1 MKKAIV
7 CALLLPL
14 LSLRAAD
21 GNDLEFMEAFAWGDR
36 AAALTQLV
44 PDTEDYFFY
53 HCLSYQLSGD
63 RDAFQKTLDK
73 WVSRN
78 RNNWN
83 ERMLEMRRRQMLL
96 DMDRSPEAVWA
107 FLKQDAGLSFNHRAR
122 HEQTSQRHPSVIK
135 PEQYSIDAFW
145 RQHGNSELDKLTDRG
160 LELLPDPNA
169 NPDQRRAFL
178 RRLTLPDY
186 SGLVKLI
193 LADLDYKEQNGNITV
208 FGQMPIHGKL
218 TTDQLVELVAQRPA
232 LLREADYINA
242 RLVRMPPPDA
252 DLANDSPAAVA
263 YLESLWAFVEPLEPI
278 HNSLKSNILYQLLS
292 HQRKLGVYDAVRFRA
307 YLDLPR
313 QWGFILRDRMARLQ
327 KERAVW
333 VDVNYQLGG
342 SISLPPIGNDEP
354 LIREFLIELLKDAE
368 DSSRFQD
375 IFEAR
380 WLDSV
385 FAESKILHG
394 VGTPAQWSSRLGPT
408 AYRSL
413 LDRIELDFA
422 PQNPAYFKPGQPVEL
437 AVDLKRVDRL
447 LVKVFEIQTFNYYT
461 TRRAAI
467 DQAVE
472 LDGMIA
478 SHERTLETAADP
490 SRRTRHRIALPEIK
504 TRGVYVVEL
513 IGNGVSSRALLY
525 VGHLEAISQVTPAGL
540 AVMVLND
547 AGETVK
553 DAAVWIDEREFTAN
567 DKGLVL
573 LPFTDTPGT
582 RFAVLRAGDFCSAQQ
597 IELQDE
603 EYAFSAGIHLDP
615 QNLPRQHRG
624 TLILRPD
631 FRIHGIPIDPAL
643 LGEVKVTLT
652 AVDAKGVSTAREYKA
667 TFARNTEW
675 SESFYV
681 PDALRSLSVAV
692 EAKLKR
698 KRDLEEITLN
708 DQRTVELNPA
718 RRGDALSQ
726 VFLVPA
732 ADGWRL
738 EVRGLTGEPI
748 GAVPLSLEMYHPGFN
763 HSVTIH
769 ASTDAAGVVALGPL
783 TALSRISVSGPGNL
797 RLDRSLSGAEVVWP
811 SLLHLK
817 TGEAVSL
824 PYPYDRQA
832 DLRQISLFKQR
843 GGAVLGGGTSIAE
856 RIRMIGT
863 EAILSDCSALVTLKD
878 GELRIEGMEP
888 GQYELVAHENDRRIW
903 LEVAETEARSGYLLG
918 KTSRWQQTGNRLPS
932 AAEVSEKDGNLH
944 LRLRNVT
951 TGTRVAVRAAR
962 YVDPGSAFPEGYGFT
977 SPVKRDMLPPYAQ
990 YANGRRIGDE
1000 YRYVLERRSLEKF
1013 AGTLLE
1019 RPGLILNPWELRDTT
1034 AEQERLKGDQ
1044 AYASGRQQVAADAM
1058 MEGAA
1063 MMRYGGSVSRMG
1075 GRAPQTVDIGYD
1087 FLPQGSQWV
1096 VNAVPDTNGV
1106 VTIPLGDAPEHTA
1119 LDIVVLDRFGLSRFR
1134 HLRPYQSFKP
1144 TDTRLLSGMKPDEAF
1159 SRQKRIRALATGE
1172 KVTFA
1177 DTATTRYRAIS
1188 TLGQA
1193 FDLLQVLNGD
1203 ATVPEFAFLK
1213 NWPTLDEAAK
1223 REKYGKYACHEL
1235 NLFLQQ
1241 HDPDFFKRV
1250 IKPALACKKDKTFV
1264 DRWLLDALT
1273 AEDLRL
1279 DRLQQ
1284 RNALELALLA
1294 KRGGDASQMQ
1304 AALREAWE
1312 LLPPN
1317 PDAFARLVRTALQ
1330 SGELDK
1336 PVSGFGSAE
1345 GETIDTGEAVNSPVM
1360 MKAAMAPRPAAARRM
1375 RAELS
1380 DSMMLLE
1387 AAPAPAAEAAP
1398 SFAMAEPMA
1407 DADKK
1412 EAEET
1417 VLFDMEGVAFGGEEV
1432 RLYRA
1437 LPATK
1442 EWAEQNYYRVRA
1454 KDDLPARL
1462 PANAFWL
1469 DVAGGKALSG
1479 NLLEAHRNLTDV
1491 ITALAFCGLPFEAEP
1506 VAETTGTNGL
1516 TLAAASPV
1524 LLVMEQVLP
1533 APVAADDRPLLIS
1546 QQFFRPD
1553 DLYRF
1558 EGNEQIEK
1566 FVAGE
1571 FVRRVVYGGR
1581 VTLTNPTASRR
1592 VLNVLRQLPLGAI
1605 PLRDGVMTD
1614 DGVVRLE
1621 PYTTQKI
1628 EYFFVFPFAGQFAQF
1643 PAQAAA
1649 GETVVG
1655 KAEARQFNVVD
1666 EPTEVDK
1673 TSWAWISQYAPADD
1687 VLAFLKAENLRRLE
1701 LNEIAWRLKDRG
1713 FFTQVTDLLTA
1724 RGLFHDTTFSYG
1736 IFHKDADRTRLW
1748 LARSSLAG
1756 RVGPV
1761 LDSPLLQVDPVES
1774 KVYEHLEY
1782 DPLVNPRVHQVGEKH
1797 KILNTA
1803 LDAQYRSFLRTA
1815 AYRANWPASERL
1827 GLVYYLLLQDRLA
1840 EGFSELAKIDDKDLY
1855 DKVQVDYLRAWVA
1868 LRQLDVKRAA
1878 KLAEA
1883 YQDYPLPRWQA
1894 RFRALTQAIAEAQGA
1909 EIAELDTPNR
1919 QQDLDRQAERTPSLA
1934 LKAETGKLWLTAH
1947 HVGQV
1952 TLNLY
1957 PMDIELMFS
1966 RKPFLAEGATDFA
1979 VIRPALS
1986 QTLKIKANGEPEE
1999 LTLPAAYAKRNLMV
2013 EVVGKGRR
2021 AATAWYANQLRVR
2034 VIQDY
2039 GQIDVRGAAD
2049 GKPLPTTYVKVFARG
2064 ADGREQFWKD
2074 GYTDLRGRFDYLS
2087 RNDRKPEEAVEFSI
2101 LVLHPELGAEIHSA
2115 TPPAR

>member
-1 MKKAIV
+1 MKKSIV

-14 LSLRAAD
+14 LSLHAAD

-36 AAALTQLV
+36 AAALSQLV

-53 HCLSYQLSGD
+53 HCLSYQLAGD

-83 ERMLEMRRRQMLL
+83 ERMSEMRRRQMLL

-107 FLKQDAGLSFNHRAR
+107 FLKQDAGLSFSHRAR

-145 RQHGNSELDKLTDRG
+145 RQHANSELDKLTDRG

-169 NPDQRRAFL
+169 NPDVRRAFL
-178 RRLTLPDY
+178 RRLTLPDF

-193 LADLDYKEQNGNITV
+193 LADLDYKDPQGNITA
-208 FGQMPIHGKL
+208 FGQIPIHGKL
-218 TTDQLVELVAQRPA
+218 TTEQLVELAVQRPA
-232 LLREADYINA
+232 LLREADYVNA
-242 RLVRMPPPDA
+242 RLARMSPPDA

-263 YLESLWAFVEPLEPI
+263 YLESLWGFVEPLEPI

-292 HQRKLGVYDAVRFRA
+292 HQRKLGVYDAARFRA

-368 DSSRFQD
+368 DASRFQD

-380 WLDSV
+380 WLDAV

-394 VGTPAQWSSRLGPT
+394 VGTPAQWSSRLGPD
-408 AYRSL
+408 AYRAL
-413 LDRIELDFA
+413 LERIELDFA

-437 AVDLKRVDRL
+437 AVDLKRVDKL

-461 TRRAAI
+461 TRREAI

-540 AVMVLND
+540 AVLVLND

-582 RFAVLRAGDFCSAQQ
+582 RFAVLRSGDFCSAQQ
-597 IELQDE
+597 IELPAE
-603 EYAFSAGIHLDP
+603 EYSFSAGIHLDP
-615 QNLPRQHRG
+615 QNLPRQKRG
-624 TLILRPD
+624 MLILRPD
-631 FRIHGIPIDPAL
+631 FRIHGIPLDPAL
-643 LGEVKVTLT
+643 LGEVKITLT
-652 AVDAKGVSTAREYKA
+652 AVDAKGVSTAREFKT
-667 TFARNTEW
+667 TFVRNTEW

-708 DQRTVELNPA
+708 DQRSVELNPG
-718 RRGDALSQ
+718 RRGDTLSQ

-748 GAVPLSLEMYHPGFN
+748 EAVPLNLEMYHPGFN
-763 HSVTIH
+763 RSVSIQ
-769 ASTDAAGVVALGPL
+769 ASSDADGVVVLGPL
-783 TALSRISVSGPGNL
+783 TALSRISVSGPGDL
-797 RLDRSLSGAEVVWP
+797 RLDRALSGADVVWP
-811 SLLHLK
+811 ESLHLK
-817 TGEAVSL
+817 VGEAVSL
-824 PYPYDRQA
+824 PYPYDRHA
-832 DLRQISLFKQR
+832 DLRQVSLFKLR
-843 GGAVLGGGTSIAE
+843 GDTILADNTE
-856 RIRMIGT
+856 R
-863 EAILSDCSALVTLKD
+863 VVLKD
-878 GELRIEGMEP
+878 GELRIEGLDA
-888 GQYELVAHENDRRIW
+888 GTYQLVSHENECHVDI
-903 LEVAETEARSGYLLG
+903 EVVDAEARAGYLLG

-932 AAEVSEKDGNLH
+932 VSEVSENDGTLR

-951 TGTRVAVRAAR
+951 TGTRVAVRASR
-962 YVDPGSAFPEGYGFT
+962 YVDPGSVFPDGYGFT

-1044 AYASGRQQVAADAM
+1044 AYASARQAMADASVEM
-1058 MEGAA
+1058 GAMA
-1063 MMRYGGSVSRMG
+1063 MYGGAVSGVG
-1075 GRAPQTVDIGYD
+1075 GRGQSVDIGYD

-1159 SRQKRIRALATGE
+1159 SRQKRIRALAAGQ
-1172 KVTFA
+1172 KVTFS

-1193 FDLLQVLNGD
+1193 FDLLQVLSGNT
-1203 ATVPEFAFLK
+1203 TVLEFAFLK
-1213 NWPTLDEAAK
+1213 NWPGLDEAAK
-1223 REKYGKYACHEL
+1223 REKYGKYASHEV
-1235 NLFLQQ
+1235 NVFLSQR
-1241 HDPDFFKRV
+1241 DPDFFKRV
-1250 IKPALACKKDKTFV
+1250 IKPAVACKKDQTFV
-1264 DRWLLDALT
+1264 DRWLLETLT

-1294 KRGGDASQMQ
+1294 KRGGDASQMH

-1317 PDAFARLVRTALQ
+1317 PEAFARLVRTALQ

-1336 PVSGFGSAE
+1336 PVGGFGSAE
-1345 GETIDTGEAVNSPVM
+1345 GETITEEVTVMSGVM
-1360 MKAAMAPRPAAARRM
+1360 MKGAIAPRPRAM
-1375 RAELS
+1375 RAELRGKS
-1380 DSMMLLE
+1380 ENAEYAEMAMADAPS
-1387 AAPAPAAEAAP
+1387 PAPAADAAP

-1407 DADKK
+1407 DEKVAK
-1412 EAEET
+1412 ET
-1417 VLFDMEGVAFGGEEV
+1417 MFFDMDAAAFGGEEV

-1462 PANAFWL
+1462 TANGFWL
-1469 DVAGGKALSG
+1469 DVASGKALSD

-1491 ITALAFCGLPFEAEP
+1491 ITALAFCGLPFEASP

-1524 LLVMEQVLP
+1524 LLVTEQVLP

-1566 FVAGE
+1566 FVTGE

-1614 DGVVRLE
+1614 DGVIRLE
-1621 PYTTQKI
+1621 PYTTEKI
-1628 EYFFVFPFAGQFAQF
+1628 EYFFVFPFSGQFAQF

-1655 KAEARQFNVVD
+1655 KAEARRFNVVD

-1687 VLAFLKAENLRRLE
+1687 VLAFLKTENLRRLE
-1701 LNEIAWRLKDRG
+1701 LNEMAWRLKDRG
-1713 FFTQVTDLLTA
+1713 FFTQVTDLLTS
-1724 RGLFHDTTFSYG
+1724 RSLFHDTTFSYG

-1756 RVGPV
+1756 RVG
-1761 LDSPLLQVDPVES
+1761 LMLESPLLQVDPVES

-1782 DPLVNPRVHQVGEKH
+1782 DPLVNPRVHPVGEKH

-1803 LDAQYRSFLRTA
+1803 LDAQYRAFLRTG
-1815 AYRANWPASERL
+1815 AYRVNWPASERL

-1840 EGFSELAKIDDKDLY
+1840 EGISELAKIDDKDLHE
-1855 DKVQVDYLRAWVA
+1855 KVQVDYLRAWVA
-1868 LRQLDVKRAA
+1868 LRQLDVKLA
-1878 KLAEA
+1878 KRLAES

-1919 QQDLDRQAERTPSLA
+1919 QQDLDQQAERTPSLE

-1947 HVGQV
+1947 AVGEV

-1999 LTLPAAYAKRNLMV
+1999 LTLPADYAKRNLMV

-2039 GQIDVRGAAD
+2039 GQIDVRSAKD

-2101 LVLHPELGAEIHSA
+2101 LVLHPEMGAEIHSA

>member
-1 MKKAIV
+1 MKKSIV
-7 CALLLPL
+7 CALMLPL
-14 LSLRAAD
+14 LSLQAAD

-36 AAALTQLV
+36 AAALAQLV

-53 HCLSYQLSGD
+53 HCLSYQLAGN

-78 RNNWN
+78 RNQWN
-83 ERMLEMRRRQMLL
+83 ERMSEMRRRQMLL

-107 FLKQDAGLSFNHRAR
+107 FLKQDAGLSFSHRAR
-122 HEQTSQRHPSVIK
+122 HEQTSQRQPSVIK
-135 PEQYSIDAFW
+135 PEQYSLAAFW
-145 RQHGNSELDKLTDRG
+145 RQHANSELDKLTDRG
-160 LELLPDPNA
+160 LELLPDPNG
-169 NPDQRRAFL
+169 NPDVRRAFL
-178 RRLTLPDY
+178 RRLQRPDY
-186 SGLVKLI
+186 PGLVTLI
-193 LADLDYKEQNGNITV
+193 LADLDYKEQNGNITI
-208 FGQMPIHGKL
+208 FGQIPIHNQL
-218 TTDQLVELVAQRPA
+218 TTDQLVDLATQRPA
-232 LLREADYINA
+232 LLREADYVNA
-242 RLVRMPPPDA
+242 RLARMPLPDA
-252 DLANDSPAAVA
+252 DLANDSAAAVT
-263 YLESLWAFVEPLEPI
+263 YLEGLWRFVGPLEPM
-278 HNSLKSNILYQLLS
+278 HNSLKANVLYNMLA
-292 HQRKLGVYDAVRFRA
+292 HQRKLGVYDSSRFLA
-307 YLDLPR
+307 YLELPR
-313 QWGFILRDRMARLQ
+313 HSGYMQRDRMSRLQ
-327 KERAVW
+327 RERAIW
-333 VDVNYQLGG
+333 VDVNYTPFVQ
-342 SISLPPIGNDEP
+342 ISLPPIGDDEP
-354 LIREFLIELLKDAE
+354 LVREFLIELLKDAE
-368 DSSRFQD
+368 DASRFQD
-375 IFEAR
+375 LFEAR
-380 WLDSV
+380 WLDAV

-394 VGTPAQWSSRLGPT
+394 VGTPAQWSSRLGPD

-413 LDRIELDFA
+413 LERIELDFA

-437 AVDLKRVDRL
+437 AVDVKRVDKL

-461 TRRAAI
+461 TRQTAI

-478 SHERTLETAADP
+478 SSERTVDTVAEP
-490 SRRTRHRIALPEIK
+490 SRRMRHRIALPEIK

-525 VGHLEAISQVTPAGL
+525 VGHLEAISQETPAGL
-540 AVMVLND
+540 AVMVLNE

-553 DAAVWIDEREFTAN
+553 DAAVWVDGREYNAG

-573 LPFTDTPGT
+573 LPFTDTPGS
-582 RFAVLRAGDFCSAQQ
+582 RFAVLRSGDFCSAQQ
-597 IELQDE
+597 LYLPE
-603 EYAFSAGIHLDP
+603 EVYAFSAGIHLDP

-624 TLILRPD
+624 LLILRPD
-631 FRIHGIPIDPAL
+631 FRIHGIPLDPAL

-652 AVDAKGVSTAREYKA
+652 AVDAKGVSTAREFKA

-675 SESFYV
+675 TESFYV

-708 DQRTVELNPA
+708 DQRRVDLNPA
-718 RRGDALSQ
+718 RGGDTLSQ

-738 EVRGLTGEPI
+738 EVRGLSGEPME
-748 GAVPLSLEMYHPGFN
+748 AVPLSLELNHPGFN
-763 HSVTIH
+763 RSVSIQ
-769 ASTDAAGVVALGPL
+769 ASTDADGVVVLGPL
-783 TALSRISVSGPGNL
+783 TALSRITVAGPGNL
-797 RLDRSLSGAEVVWP
+797 RLDRVLTGAEVVWP
-811 SLLHLK
+811 ELLHLK
-817 TGEAVSL
+817 AGEIVSL
-824 PYPYDRQA
+824 PYPQDRHV
-832 DLRQISLFKQR
+832 DLRQVSLFRQR
-843 GGAVLGGGTSIAE
+843 GET
-856 RIRMIGT
+856 
-863 EAILSDCSALVTLKD
+863 ILADCSALVTLKD

-888 GQYELVAHENDRRIW
+888 GQYQLVSHENDRRIR
-903 LEVAETEARSGYLLG
+903 LDVAEAEAGSGYLLG

-932 AAEVSEKDGNLH
+932 VAEVSEKEGTLR

-951 TGTRVAVRAAR
+951 TGTRVAVRVAR
-962 YVDPGSAFPEGYGFT
+962 YVDPESAFPEGYGFT
-977 SPVKRDMLPPYAQ
+977 SPVKRGMLPPYAQ

-1019 RPGLILNPWELRDTT
+1019 RPGLILNPWELRETT
-1034 AEQERLKGDQ
+1034 TEQERLKGDQ
-1044 AYASGRQQVAADAM
+1044 DYASARQAMADASV
-1058 MEGAA
+1058 ETGLSV
-1063 MMRYGGSVSRMG
+1063 YGGAGSGVG
-1075 GRAPQTVDIGYD
+1075 GRGQSVDIGYD

-1096 VNAVPDTNGV
+1096 LNAVPDKDGV
-1106 VTIPLGDAPEHTA
+1106 VTIPLGGAPEHTM
-1119 LDIVVLDRFGLSRFR
+1119 LDIVVLDRFGLSQFR
-1134 HLRPYQSFKP
+1134 HLRPYQTFTP
-1144 TDTRLLSGMKPDEAF
+1144 VDQRLLSGLKPDVAF
-1159 SRQKRIRALATGE
+1159 SRQKRIRSLAAGE
-1172 KVTFA
+1172 QVTFS
-1177 DTATTRYRAIS
+1177 DSATTRYRAIT

-1193 FDLLQVLNGD
+1193 FDLLQVLSGN
-1203 ATVPEFAFLK
+1203 ATVLEFAFLK
-1213 NWPTLDEAAK
+1213 NWPGLDEAAK
-1223 REKYGKYACHEL
+1223 REKYGKYACHEV
-1235 NLFLQQ
+1235 NIFLSQ

-1264 DRWLLDALT
+1264 DRWLLETLT
-1273 AEDLRL
+1273 TEDLRL

-1294 KRGGDASQMQ
+1294 KRGGDARQMQ

-1330 SGELDK
+1330 SGDLDK
-1336 PVSGFGSAE
+1336 PVDGFGSAE
-1345 GETIDTGEAVNSPVM
+1345 DEMIVEEAKDKSLE
-1360 MKAAMAPRPAAARRM
+1360 MKKLALRPSSRRLNGAGGLTEASKSDAVPMEERDAMMAP
-1375 RAELS
+1375 S
-1380 DSMMLLE
+1380 
-1387 AAPAPAAEAAP
+1387 AAPASEAAL
-1398 SFAMAEPMA
+1398 SFAMAEATMDVSESEGA
-1407 DADKK
+1407 DGV
-1412 EAEET
+1412 
-1417 VLFDMEGVAFGGEEV
+1417 VLFEMTADTFAGEAV

-1437 LPATK
+1437 LPPTK

-1454 KDDLPARL
+1454 AEDLPARL
-1462 PANAFWL
+1462 SANAFWL
-1469 DVAGGKALSG
+1469 DVASGKALSA
-1479 NLLEAHRNLTDV
+1479 NLLEAHRHLTDV
-1491 ITALAFCGLPFEAEP
+1491 ITALAFCGLPFEAQP

-1524 LLVMEQVLP
+1524 LLVTEQVLP
-1533 APVAADDRPLLIS
+1533 APVAADDRPLLIA

-1553 DLYRF
+1553 DRYRF

-1566 FVAGE
+1566 FISGE

-1605 PLRDGVMTD
+1605 PLRNGVMTD

-1621 PYTTQKI
+1621 PYTTEKI
-1628 EYFFVFPFAGQFAQF
+1628 EYFFVFPFAGQFSQF

-1649 GETVVG
+1649 GESVVG
-1655 KAEARQFNVVD
+1655 RAEAQVFNVVN

-1687 VLAFLKAENLRRLE
+1687 VLAFLGKENLRRLD
-1701 LNEIAWRLKDRG
+1701 LGEIAWRLKDRG
-1713 FFTQVTDLLTA
+1713 FFTKACDLLA
-1724 RGLFHDTTFSYG
+1724 SRGLFHDTTFSYSVH
-1736 IFHKDADRTRLW
+1736 HKDADRARLW

-1756 RVGPV
+1756 RVGLV
-1761 LDSPLLQVDPVES
+1761 LESPLLKVDPVEA

-1782 DPLVNPRVHQVGEKH
+1782 DPLVNPRVHPVGEKL

-1803 LDAQYRSFLRTA
+1803 LDAQYRAFLRTA
-1815 AYRANWPASERL
+1815 AYRAELPASQRL
-1827 GLVYYLLLQDRLA
+1827 ALVYYLLLQDRLA
-1840 EGFSELAKIDDKDLY
+1840 DGFAELAKINDKDLHET
-1855 DKVQVDYLRAWVA
+1855 VQVDYLRAWVA

-1883 YQDYPLPRWQA
+1883 YKDYPLPRWQS

-1909 EIAELDTPNR
+1909 EVAGLDEPNR
-1919 QQDLDRQAERTPSLA
+1919 QQDLDQQAEQSPSLDLA
-1934 LKAETGKLWLTAH
+1934 VETGKLWLTAYA
-1947 HVGQV
+1947 VGEV

-1966 RKPFLAEGATDFA
+1966 RKPFLSEGATDFA

-1999 LTLPAAYAKRNLMV
+1999 LTLPADYAKRNLMV

-2034 VIQDY
+2034 LIQDY
-2039 GQIDVRGAAD
+2039 GQIEVRSAAD
-2049 GKPLPTTYVKVFARG
+2049 GKPLPTTYIKVFARG
-2064 ADGREQFWKD
+2064 TNGREQFWKD

-2101 LVLHPELGAEIHSA
+2101 LVLHPELGAEIQNA

>member
-14 LSLRAAD
+14 LSLQAAD
-21 GNDLEFMEAFAWGDR
+21 ENDLAFMEAFAWGDR
-36 AAALTQLV
+36 AAALSQLV

-53 HCLSYQLSGD
+53 HCLSYQLAGD
-63 RDAFQKTLDK
+63 RDAFQKILDQ

-78 RNNWN
+78 RNSWN

-96 DMDRSPEAVWA
+96 DMDRSPEAVWE

-145 RQHGNSELDKLTDRG
+145 RQHANSELDKLTDRG
-160 LELLPDPNA
+160 LELLPDPNG
-169 NPDQRRAFL
+169 NPDVRRAFL
-178 RRLTLPDY
+178 RRLTLPDF

-193 LADLDYKEQNGNITV
+193 LADLDYKDPQGNITV
-208 FGQMPIHGKL
+208 FGQIPIHGNL
-218 TTDQLVELVAQRPA
+218 TTDQLVELAAQRPA
-232 LLREADYINA
+232 LLREADYVNA
-242 RLVRMPPPDA
+242 RLARMPPPDA

-292 HQRKLGVYDAVRFRA
+292 HQRKLGVYDAARFRA

-342 SISLPPIGNDEP
+342 SISLPPTGNDEP

-368 DSSRFQD
+368 DASRFQD

-380 WLDSV
+380 WLDAV

-394 VGTPAQWSSRLGPT
+394 VGTPAQWSSRLGPD
-408 AYRSL
+408 AYRAL

-437 AVDLKRVDRL
+437 AVDLKRVDKL

-461 TRRAAI
+461 TRREAI

-478 SHERTLETAADP
+478 SHERTLETPADP

-540 AVMVLND
+540 AVMVLDD

-553 DAAVWIDEREFTAN
+553 DAAVWVDGREFTAN

-597 IELQDE
+597 IELPAE
-603 EYAFSAGIHLDP
+603 EYSFSAGIHLDP

-624 TLILRPD
+624 MLILRPD
-631 FRIHGIPIDPAL
+631 FRIHGIPLDPAL
-643 LGEVKVTLT
+643 LGEVKITLT

-708 DQRTVELNPA
+708 DQHSVELNPA
-718 RRGDALSQ
+718 RRGDTLSQ

-748 GAVPLSLEMYHPGFN
+748 EAVPLNVDVYHPGF
-763 HSVTIH
+763 HGSVTIQ
-769 ASTDAAGVVALGPL
+769 ASSDTNGVVELGPL

-797 RLDRSLSGAEVVWP
+797 RMSQWLSGAGVVLP
-811 SLLHLK
+811 GTLHLK
-817 TGEAVSL
+817 AGETVSL
-824 PYPYDRQA
+824 PYPFDRHA
-832 DLRQISLFKQR
+832 DLRRISLFKQR
-843 GGAVLGGGTSIAE
+843 GDT
-856 RIRMIGT
+856 
-863 EAILSDCSALVTLKD
+863 ILADSSELVALKD
-878 GELRIEGMEP
+878 RELRIEGMEP
-888 GQYELVAHENDRRIW
+888 GQYALVEHESGRRVW
-903 LEVAETEARSGYLLG
+903 LEVAEAEARSGYLLG

-932 AAEVSEKDGNLH
+932 VAEVSEQEGALR
-944 LRLRNVT
+944 LRLRNAT

-962 YVDPGSAFPEGYGFT
+962 YVDLGSAFPAGEGFT
-977 SPVKRDMLPPYAQ
+977 APVKRDMLPPYAQ

-1000 YRYVLERRSLEKF
+1000 YRYVLERRSHEKF

-1044 AYASGRQQVAADAM
+1044 AYASARQAMADASVEM
-1058 MEGAA
+1058 GAMAMYRGEGS
-1063 MMRYGGSVSRMG
+1063 GVG
-1075 GRAPQTVDIGYD
+1075 GRGQSVDIGYD

-1159 SRQKRIRALATGE
+1159 SRQKRIRALAAGE

-1203 ATVPEFAFLK
+1203 ATVLEFAFLK
-1213 NWPTLDEAAK
+1213 NWPGLDEAAK
-1223 REKYGKYACHEL
+1223 REKYGKYACHEV
-1235 NLFLQQ
+1235 NLFMSQ
-1241 HDPDFFKRV
+1241 HDPDFFTRV
-1250 IKPALACKKDKTFV
+1250 IKPALACKKDQTFV
-1264 DRWLLDALT
+1264 DRWLLETLT

-1317 PDAFARLVRTALQ
+1317 PEAYARLVRTALQ

-1336 PVSGFGSAE
+1336 PVGGFGSAE
-1345 GETIDTGEAVNSPVM
+1345 GETIAEEVTVM
-1360 MKAAMAPRPAAARRM
+1360 SGVMTKGAMAPRP
-1375 RAELS
+1375 RATRASLGERKSS
-1380 DSMMLLE
+1380 DAGIAMDAIMM
-1387 AAPAPAAEAAP
+1387 ADAPAPVAEVAP

-1407 DADKK
+1407 DKK

-1417 VLFDMEGVAFGGEEV
+1417 VVFDMEGDALGGEEI

-1462 PANAFWL
+1462 TANGFWL
-1469 DVAGGKALSG
+1469 DVASGKALSG

-1491 ITALAFCGLPFEAEP
+1491 ITALAFCGLPFEASP

-1524 LLVMEQVLP
+1524 LLVTEQVLP

-1566 FVAGE
+1566 FVTGE

-1614 DGVVRLE
+1614 DGVIRLE
-1621 PYTTQKI
+1621 PYTTEKI
-1628 EYFFVFPFAGQFAQF
+1628 EYFFVFPFSGQFAQF

-1655 KAEARQFNVVD
+1655 KAEARRFNVVD

-1673 TSWAWISQYAPADD
+1673 TSWTWISQYAPADD
-1687 VLAFLKAENLRRLE
+1687 VLAFLKAGNLRRLD
-1701 LNEIAWRLKDRG
+1701 LDEIAWRLKDRG
-1713 FFTQVTDLLTA
+1713 FFAQVTDLLTL
-1724 RGLFHDTTFSYG
+1724 RGLCHDTTFSYSVH
-1736 IFHKDADRTRLW
+1736 HKDADRARLW
-1748 LARSSLAG
+1748 LTRSSLAG

-1761 LDSPLLQVDPVES
+1761 LDSPLLRVDPVES

-1782 DPLVNPRVHQVGEKH
+1782 DPLVNPRVHPVGEKRT
-1797 KILNTA
+1797 ILNTA
-1803 LDAQYRSFLRTA
+1803 LDAQYRALLRTG

-1840 EGFSELAKIDDKDLY
+1840 EGFAELAKIDDKDLHE
-1855 DKVQVDYLRAWVA
+1855 KVQVDYLRAWVA

-1919 QQDLDRQAERTPSLA
+1919 QQDIDQQAERTPSLEI
-1934 LKAETGKLWLTAH
+1934 KAETGKLWLTAH
-1947 HVGQV
+1947 AVGEV

-1979 VIRPALS
+1979 VIRPAFS

-2021 AATAWYANQLRVR
+2021 TATAWYANELRVR

-2101 LVLHPELGAEIHSA
+2101 LVLHPEMGAEIHSA